1 MEDKHNIWQLGNKI
15 IVFAGG
21 GAFLGGLTGQL
32 PGAIIGASIASI
44 YACLVRPELKD
55 NDPVNLETDASN

>member
-1 MEDKHNIWQLGNKI
+1 MKHKSDVWQLGNKI

-21 GAFLGGLTGQL
+21 GAFLGALIGQL

-44 YACLVRPELKD
+44 YASLVKPELKD
-55 NDPVNLETDASN
+55 NDNVDLQTDSSP

>member
-21 GAFLGGLTGQL
+21 GAFLGGLIGQL
-32 PGAIIGASIASI
+32 PGAIIGASIAII
-44 YACLVRPELKD
+44 YAG
-55 NDPVNLETDASN
+55 